1 MGWMAAGSVAMIG
14 ASAIMQ
20 KQAADEAKQAMKTA
34 SAEHQRALQEAITQL
49 ENNWKVPEYDRT
61 PLTPQQYEILAK
73 YTPTIAQYTEE
84 KAPQMLTGKGAQE
97 SIAVQKDALRKL
109 QAQSN
114 GVDEQDLAQREM
126 ATTQA
131 QNRLTGQRANIL
143 RDMAARGLSGSGQE
157 LMANIS
163 AANSQEEMA
172 RQEGLQA
179 AAAGSQRRSAAL
191 RDMMGLAGQM
201 RTSSENQER
210 SNVDVMNAFNQRAAM
225 NKNSYDKYK
234 AQEQQA
240 ANYANQQNMQNVGNQ
255 NVGLANDYAK
265 YNQGRADRIESD
277 VTSNNNDK
285 LRNILAAKTGASAN
299 ASESAMG
306 MAKMGGQ
313 AQGAIAGTVG
323 QIGTVGLSSA
333 LTQTPEKPE
342 TAPQPKELT
351 PEQVEERNRRNA
363 WRTQS

>member
-1 MGWMAAGSVAMIG
+1 
-14 ASAIMQ
+14 MQ

-240 ANYANQQNMQNVGNQ
+240 ANFANQQNMQNVGNQ
-255 NVGLANDYAK
+255 NVALANDYAK

-299 ASESAMG
+299 ASESAIS
-306 MAKMGGQ
+306 Q
-313 AQGAIAGTVG
+313 ATMQGEADRAIAGAVG
-323 QIGTVGLSSA
+323 QIGTTGLGAA
-333 LTQTPEKPE
+333 LTPAKKEETPEQVVANSNYGTM
-342 TAPQPKELT
+342 TAQPKQLT
-351 PEQVEERNRRNA
+351 PEQVEANNKKNIA
-363 WRTQS
+363 WRTA